1 MQSLLASM
9 DAVNYH
15 LPPLSPRNPMNPIIG
30 FRSIIHAAQK
40 VSHTQRRRGIRA
52 QDPIK
57 AQKLRFKIE
66 ISVNL
71 ISNWIKNSSSSER
84 KKWEVVM

>member
-1 MQSLLASM
+1 
-9 DAVNYH
+9 
-15 LPPLSPRNPMNPIIG
+15 MNPIIG

-66 ISVNL
+66 ISVNV

-84 KKWEVVM
+84 KKMGSCNVGYKNNRRTEVVM